1 MAGIVSYRRRSLPW
15 KVLCVSEQRWALCH
29 AVRTLGRPLSAV
41 AREFGVSRKT
51 AYKWLE
57 RTPGGVEAMADR
69 SRRPR
74 GSPGR
79 CADDLEHQ
87 VLAVRDRH
95 GWGPRKIHAV
105 LRREGVVPLPCI
117 RTVANV
123 LKRHGR
129 VVRPEPEPAT
139 QWFERPEPNDLWQV
153 DHKGPVEVDRRK
165 LLPLSVID
173 DCSRYALAFE
183 PLVDRTMRRT
193 WAVLWNVFGEA
204 GLPRQI
210 LSDNAFGTM
219 GIDKPVGLSWF
230 DAQCIKLGIDPL
242 HGRPYHPQTQGKVE
256 AFHSSAV
263 RELIRRHARRDCDEH
278 FRQDCH
284 AWRTVYNVE
293 RPHEALGD
301 QVPLSRWRPSDR
313 KRPPTMP
320 AAMTYEPGQPVRKVC
335 LEGLVRW
342 RGCRILLGRGIG
354 GDWVRIEEDESELRV
369 IYGWKQVRRLHAS
382 QMTKD
387 RVL

>member
-1 MAGIVSYRRRSLPW
+1 MAGIVSYRRPSLPW
-15 KVLCVSEQRWALCH
+15 KVIEMSEQRWALCH
-29 AVRTLGRPLSAV
+29 AVRTLGRPVSAV
-41 AREFGVSRKT
+41 ARDFGVSRKT
-51 AYKWLE
+51 AYKWLG
-57 RTPGGVEAMADR
+57 RAQGGAESMVDR

-74 GSPGR
+74 VSPR
-79 CADDLEHQ
+79 RSDPSLEQ
-87 VLAVRDRH
+87 QMLAVRDAH

-105 LRREGVVPLPCI
+105 LRRQGVQPLPCR

-129 VVRPEPEPAT
+129 VTPPAAPPAT
-139 QWFERPEPNDLWQV
+139 QRFERPEPNDLWQV

-173 DCSRYALAFE
+173 DHSRYALAFE

-193 WAVLWNVFGEA
+193 WAVLWDVFGDA

-210 LSDNAFGTM
+210 LADNAFGTM

-230 DAQCIKLGIDPL
+230 DAQCIRLGIEPI

-256 AFHSSAV
+256 AFHASAV
-263 RELIRRHARRDCDEH
+263 RELIYRHARRDSEQH
-278 FRQDCH
+278 FRVDTH
-284 AWRTVYNVE
+284 AWRTVYNTQ

-301 QVPLSRWRPSDR
+301 QVPLSRWRPSVR
-313 KRPPTMP
+313 KRPATMP
-320 AAMTYEPGQPVRKVC
+320 TVQYEPGAWTRKVC
-335 LEGLVRW
+335 QEGLLRW
-342 RGCRILLGRGIG
+342 RGCRILLGRGIA
-354 GDWVRIEEDESELRV
+354 GDWVRLEEDESELRV
-369 IYGWKQVRRLHAS
+369 FYGWKQVRRLHPS
-382 QMTKD
+382 QITRD